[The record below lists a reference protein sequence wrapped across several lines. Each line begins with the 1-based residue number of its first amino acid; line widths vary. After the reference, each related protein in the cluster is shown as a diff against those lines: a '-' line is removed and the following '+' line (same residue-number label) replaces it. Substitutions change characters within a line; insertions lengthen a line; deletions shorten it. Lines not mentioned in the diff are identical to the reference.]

1 MYAEG
6 DLIDLRH
13 ESALYLKDAL
23 QALSKVFKIE
33 EGEQQV
39 DGDQSS
45 LSSDQEEEEELK
57 KSDKRTRRIKVPKK
71 KILKKRTQNHEA
83 KQSKSHLDMNLLQY
97 VFADSVKRFYAHK
110 WLSKY
115 YVINLYFKLS
125 QRDTFGKEE
134 EDPEGNLQQL
144 AEEVAIEE

>member
-33 EGEQQV
+33 EGEV

-57 KSDKRTRRIKVPKK
+57 KSEKRTRRIKVSKK
-71 KILKKRTQNHEA
+71 KTLKKRTQNHEA

-115 YVINLYFKLS
+115 YVCNLCSNNFIVRHLR
-125 QRDTFGKEE
+125 Q
-134 EDPEGNLQQL
+134 
-144 AEEVAIEE
+144 